1 MSNICNLEMEKVA
14 VLMVVAEISRDDDN
28 HALLPVLQDVAHL
41 HHKFKTNSFNFRQI
55 NLLSQSNTVVK
66 EVRQVG
72 PLVKFR

>member
-1 MSNICNLEMEKVA
+1 MEKVA
-14 VLMVVAEISRDDDN
+14 VLMVVAEISGDDDN

-41 HHKFKTNSFNFRQI
+41 HHKFKKTNLFNFRQI